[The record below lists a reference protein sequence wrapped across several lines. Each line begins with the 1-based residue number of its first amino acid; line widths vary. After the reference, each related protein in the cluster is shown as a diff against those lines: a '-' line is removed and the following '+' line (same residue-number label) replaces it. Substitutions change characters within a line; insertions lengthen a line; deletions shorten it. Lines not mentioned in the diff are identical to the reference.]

1 MTSALGALTP
11 TRLVSHWADRGRR
24 EAPPLRLWLTLPL
37 PSLCFTPCWTISGL
51 PASAIGGSRSLIVS
65 VDAKMEKREQ
75 SPLETAHL
83 GLAKQRALL
92 FLSSG
97 ASFQIVSSSRLL
109 VNWLGGWLA
118 VYLSQDFQFYWASV
132 HHQHVSISLKAG
144 AAAQRHPLHA
154 VKANQRVHR
163 KPNFLCRAL
172 WRANSYYWRT
182 GSQFV
187 FKHFTCR
194 VSIFNRRTSLTC
206 CYS

>member
-1 MTSALGALTP
+1 MPKMGK
-11 TRLVSHWADRGRR
+11 H
-24 EAPPLRLWLTLPL
+24 E
-37 PSLCFTPCWTISGL
+37 
-51 PASAIGGSRSLIVS
+51 RSP
-65 VDAKMEKREQ
+65 M
-75 SPLETAHL
+75 ETAHL

-97 ASFQIVSSSRLL
+97 ASFQIVSSSRHL
-109 VNWLGGWLA
+109 VNWLGRWLA

-154 VKANQRVHR
+154 VKANQRVQR

-182 GSQFV
+182 GLQFV
-187 FKHFTCR
+187 CKHFTCR
-194 VSIFNRRTSLTC
+194 VSIFNLRTSLTC
-206 CYS
+206 CYYVNLNHRHSPSNTCFCG